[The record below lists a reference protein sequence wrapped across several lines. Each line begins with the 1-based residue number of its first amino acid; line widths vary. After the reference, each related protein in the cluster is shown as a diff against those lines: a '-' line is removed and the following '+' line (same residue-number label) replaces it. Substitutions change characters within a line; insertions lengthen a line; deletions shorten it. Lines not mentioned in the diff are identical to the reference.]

1 MAEPVDIHA
10 LVAADLPAYKALRD
24 SMLAAHPEA
33 FTSDAAA
40 ERKRTAQS
48 YLPRLGPGQPGG
60 GSFLLGAWQAGQ
72 LVGTLGC
79 ERDTRVKVCHIGHL
93 VGMMVRTELQGGGIG
108 RRLLEAAIAATRSV
122 EGMEML
128 TLTVTASNTTALRL
142 YERAGFMRFGT
153 LPHAIQVE
161 GRYHA
166 KDHMFLTL

>member
-1 MAEPVDIHA
+1 MAEPIDIHT
-10 LVAADLPAYKALRD
+10 LVAADLPAYKSLRD
-24 SMLAAHPEA
+24 TMLAAHPEA
-33 FTSDAAA
+33 FTSDAAT
-40 ERKRTAQS
+40 ERRRTAQS
-48 YLPRLGPGQPGG
+48 FLPRLGLAQAGG
-60 GSFLLGAWQAGQ
+60 GSFLLGAWQSGQ

-79 ERDTRVKVCHIGHL
+79 ERDPRVKVCHIGHL

-108 RRLLEAAIAATRSV
+108 QRLLEAGISAARKV

-128 TLTVTASNTTALRL
+128 TLTVTARNAAAVRL

-153 LPHAIQVE
+153 LPHAIRVD